1 MHRIIGALTAL
12 SIATLAV
19 SCTSSGAGGRE
30 VTITQRDD
38 GCTPTRI
45 EATAG
50 EKLKLVVKN
59 ESGDDYEVE
68 GIDGTKLEEVVVPKG
83 RTRTPGY
90 SVPDG
95 GGTFKIKCYVPA
107 GTSTII
113 EIVAGAGGGPEST
126 ISGDNEPGGVS
137 GPADDTVQVDLHEYT
152 ITPDKA
158 SVSAGAIKFVAANNG
173 TAVHELAVLKKN
185 ADGSLDNQG
194 EIEDVDPGKG
204 GEVILKLEPGD
215 YELACVIVPG
225 EAGSKVDHY
234 QQGMLVAFTVTE

>member
-1 MHRIIGALTAL
+1 MNRIIGALTAL
-12 SIATLAV
+12 SIATLAIA
-19 SCTSSGAGGRE
+19 CTSSGAGGRE

-45 EATAG
+45 EASAG

-90 SVPDG
+90 SVPDS

-113 EIVAGAGGGPEST
+113 EIVAGEGAAPEST
-126 ISGDNEPGGVS
+126 ISADDEPGGVS
-137 GPADDTVQVDLHEYT
+137 GPADDTVQVDLHEYVV
-152 ITPDKA
+152 TPDKA
-158 SVSAGAIKFVAANNG
+158 SVKAGAIKFVAENTGAE
-173 TAVHELAVLKKN
+173 VHELAVLKKN
-185 ADGSLDNQG
+185 ADGSFDNQG
-194 EIEDVDPGKG
+194 EIEDIDAGKG
-204 GEVILKLEPGD
+204 GEVILELEPGD

-225 EAGSKVDHY
+225 EAGSEVDHY
-234 QQGMLVAFTVTE
+234 QQGMLVTFTVTE

>member
-1 MHRIIGALTAL
+1 MNRIIGALTAL

-19 SCTSSGAGGRE
+19 ACASSGAGGRE

-90 SVPDG
+90 SVPDS

-113 EIVAGAGGGPEST
+113 EIVAGKSGGPESEY
-126 ISGDNEPGGVS
+126 SGDDEPRGVA
-137 GPADDTVQVDLHEYT
+137 GPADDTVQVDLREYT
-152 ITPDKA
+152 VTPDKA
-158 SVSAGAIKFVAANNG
+158 SVEAGAIKFVAANTG

-185 ADGSLDNQG
+185 ADGSIDNQG
-194 EIEDVDPGKG
+194 EIEDIDPGKG
-204 GEVILKLEPGD
+204 GEVILELEPGD

-225 EAGSKVDHY
+225 EAGSEVDHY
-234 QQGMLVAFTVTE
+234 QQGMRVAFTVTE